1 MLGQRLRRW
10 PNIKPALHRRL
21 LFAWY
26 PALTFVVGF
35 CGHPEVVDRGS
46 ETQPQV
52 GENYKYS
59 VILND
64 LDLFFLL
71 SWLIQ

>member
-1 MLGQRLRRW
+1 M
-10 PNIKPALHRRL
+10 
-21 LFAWY
+21 
-26 PALTFVVGF
+26 VGF

-59 VILND
+59 VKLND
-64 LDLFFLL
+64 LDLLFFIELVNTMKYGGGVL
-71 SWLIQ
+71 NNLVFT